1 MNRALL
7 IRLCLLGLAAGALEL
22 ACRTGKITR
31 FSMVPPSEMVMT
43 LIEKL
48 GVADNVRIFSLT
60 FGSIAISAIAAITVG
75 FFTGAILHR
84 LPRIRR
90 ALDPYLAA
98 YYSIPIFAFYPMFIV
113 IFGVNHIP
121 IILVG
126 YLMAVVAMMTNTLN
140 GLDSIPRVLI
150 KSSLA
155 LRLDRID
162 STFRITLPA
171 TFPYLITGAKFAVAY
186 SCVGV
191 IGAEFI
197 MSDKGLGYEIGFAF
211 NDFDNAGM
219 YALILLVVIAVSLIN
234 MVLSSWERCVF
245 RQRGMQ

>member
-1 MNRALL
+1 MKSPLAIRLLL
-7 IRLCLLGLAAGALEL
+7 IGIGTLALEI
-22 ACRTGKITR
+22 ACRYGYIKR
-31 FSMVPPSEMVMT
+31 FSMVPPSEMVTT
-43 LIEKL
+43 LLERL
-48 GVADNVRIFSLT
+48 TVLENSRTFFLT
-60 FGSIAISAIAAITVG
+60 FGSIAISAVAAIVVG
-75 FFTGAILHR
+75 FFTGAGLHR
-84 LPRIRR
+84 LPRVRR

-140 GLDSIPRVLI
+140 GLDSVPRVLI
-150 KSSLA
+150 KSARAFRLSRKDLT
-155 LRLDRID
+155 LRIV
-162 STFRITLPA
+162 LPA

-197 MSDKGLGYEIGFAF
+197 LSDKGLGYEIGFSF
-211 NDFDNAGM
+211 NDFDNANM
-219 YALILLVVIAVSLIN
+219 YALILLVIIAVSTIN
-234 MVLSSWERCVF
+234 MALSSWERRVF